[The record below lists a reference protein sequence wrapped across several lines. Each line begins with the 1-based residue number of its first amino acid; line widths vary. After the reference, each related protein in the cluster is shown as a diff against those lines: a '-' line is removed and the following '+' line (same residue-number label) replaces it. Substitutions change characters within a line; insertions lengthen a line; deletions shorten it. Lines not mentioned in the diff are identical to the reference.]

1 MKKRQLSFWEIWNM
15 SFGFLGIQF
24 AFALQ
29 NANTSR
35 IFEAYDYKPKADSL
49 LRINDQVGQNVALSI
64 SNSIE
69 QKLKSLKDIKGNSH
83 ESNLKLSSIRSI
95 LQALDTQVD

>member
-1 MKKRQLSFWEIWNM
+1 MYL
-15 SFGFLGIQF
+15 
-24 AFALQ
+24 
-29 NANTSR
+29 NTSR
-35 IFEAYDYKPKADSL
+35 IFEAYEYKPKADSL

-95 LQALDTQVD
+95 LQALDTQVDWNDNEIKAAARSINSVKTILENS